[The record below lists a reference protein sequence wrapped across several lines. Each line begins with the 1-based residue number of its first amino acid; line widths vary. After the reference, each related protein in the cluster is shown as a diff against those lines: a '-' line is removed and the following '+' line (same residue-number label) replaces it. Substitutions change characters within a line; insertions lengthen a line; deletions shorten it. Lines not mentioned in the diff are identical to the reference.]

1 MNCWT
6 QIRIDLI
13 YIHIYTYIYITH
25 FGPNMNRSNLYIY
38 IHTYCTMITSCHE
51 DQLDSTTKR
60 TIMENEQMAWGLAL
74 GKPAD

>member
-1 MNCWT
+1 
-6 QIRIDLI
+6 
-13 YIHIYTYIYITH
+13 
-25 FGPNMNRSNLYIY
+25 
-38 IHTYCTMITSCHE
+38 MITSCHE